1 MFASATIETGAAR
14 APALSVPSA
23 AILLL
28 QGQPTVFVAEGGGFE
43 PRAIEP
49 RDKVGGRTVV
59 KAGVKAGEQV
69 VAEGAYAL
77 KARLLKS
84 QIGEGH

>member
-1 MFASATIETGAAR
+1 MSSALRVVSFGLGPIGLAAAR
-14 APALSVPSA
+14 LALQKTSIQLVGAIDVDPA
-23 AILLL
+23 
-28 QGQPTVFVAEGGGFE
+28 
-43 PRAIEP
+43 
-49 RDKVGGRTVV
+49 KVGGRTVI

>member
-1 MFASATIETGAAR
+1 M
-14 APALSVPSA
+14 PSA

-49 RDKVGGRTVV
+49 GDKVGGRTVI